1 MKKSLNSF
9 KKVVNWYLEKS
20 AESDFAL
27 TTPTGMVP
35 FNLYNNINKAA

>member
-9 KKVVNWYLEKS
+9 KKVVKWYFEKS
-20 AESDFAL
+20 AENDFAL

-35 FNLYNNINKAA
+35 FGLYNHTNKAA